1 MPCEHFTEAWQQAQV
16 WDSSPVLQGGT
27 QLESTLLP
35 LYRARMKHRDYPVLT
50 HSNCKGSWLTEG
62 LTLEQTPSLV
72 TEVVL
77 EKL

>member
-1 MPCEHFTEAWQQAQV
+1 
-16 WDSSPVLQGGT
+16 
-27 QLESTLLP
+27 
-35 LYRARMKHRDYPVLT
+35 MKHRDYPVLT
-50 HSNCKGSWLTEG
+50 HSNCKGSWLTEA